1 MEKVFASGRAKAI
14 GIANYSVRYLKQLL
28 PHVTVVPAV
37 NQIENHPLLPQQ
49 EIVEFCEGKGIHITA
64 YSPLG
69 SSGSPLIHLPVIKGI
84 AERRTTTPAV
94 ILVSWHGTLKQAPAA
109 YPRNQSFPL
118 PHFTRGLYRLWAS
131 LFKACSN

>member
-1 MEKVFASGRAKAI
+1 MEKVFASGKAKAI
-14 GIANYSVRYLKQLL
+14 GVANYSVRYLKQLL
-28 PHVTVVPAV
+28 PYVMIVPAV

-49 EIVEFCEGKGIHITA
+49 EIVEFCDGKGIHITA

-94 ILVSWHGTLKQAPAA
+94 ILLSWHGTLKQALSVHP
-109 YPRNQSFPL
+109 PNQSFP
-118 PHFTRGLYRLWAS
+118 PPGFIRGLYCLWTS
-131 LFKACSN
+131 LFKTSFN